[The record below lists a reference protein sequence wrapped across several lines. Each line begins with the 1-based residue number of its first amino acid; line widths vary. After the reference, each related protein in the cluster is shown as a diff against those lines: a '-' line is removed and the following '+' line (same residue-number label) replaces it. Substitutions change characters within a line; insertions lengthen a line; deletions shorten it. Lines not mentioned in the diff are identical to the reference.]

1 MSNDRLRPERFTA
14 FVDAV
19 VAIAMTLLILPLM
32 ESVSEA
38 ADARLSTVDFLVEH
52 RGQLVSFAL
61 SFLLIALFWTEHH
74 RVYSKLKSI
83 TQPLI
88 WINIGW
94 LFTIVWLPVPT
105 AMVGQMPVDSVQA
118 MLYIGTLIATQI
130 LTLAAKTYLLRNPEL
145 TQFSADELRRGI
157 TGDLASAT
165 LFSAALILAAW
176 APAVGYYSLFLL
188 LLTGPVSRLIAR
200 MRRRRSDTTDA
211 SQVG

>member
-1 MSNDRLRPERFTA
+1 
-14 FVDAV
+14 
-19 VAIAMTLLILPLM
+19 MTLLILPLM

-74 RVYSKLKSI
+74 RVYSKLKSN

-165 LFSAALILAAW
+165 LFAALILAAW

>member
-1 MSNDRLRPERFTA
+1 
-14 FVDAV
+14 
-19 VAIAMTLLILPLM
+19 MTLLILPLM

-52 RGQLVSFAL
+52 RGQLVSFVL
-61 SFLLIALFWTEHH
+61 SFLLIALFWMEHH

-118 MLYIGTLIATQI
+118 MLYICTLIATQI
-130 LTLAAKTYLLRNPEL
+130 LTLAAKTYLLRHPDL

>member
-1 MSNDRLRPERFTA
+1 
-14 FVDAV
+14 
-19 VAIAMTLLILPLM
+19 MTLLILPLM